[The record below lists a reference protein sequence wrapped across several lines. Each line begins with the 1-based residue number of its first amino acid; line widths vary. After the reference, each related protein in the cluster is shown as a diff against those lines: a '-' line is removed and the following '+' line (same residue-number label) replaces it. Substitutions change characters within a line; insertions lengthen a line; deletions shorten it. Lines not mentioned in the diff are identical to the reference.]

1 MYLSDGKAQNIAKV
15 CETEN
20 GKLLLKLK
28 FFRPK
33 NSDIYK
39 IVSRILKV
47 HYLYKSTFRYSKEQR
62 FLSECRR
69 PTTFY
74 IRIPYS
80 SGKFKFCYEFY

>member
-1 MYLSDGKAQNIAKV
+1 MYVSDGKAQNIAKV

-28 FFRPK
+28 FLDRKILIF
-33 NSDIYK
+33 I

-69 PTTFY
+69 QTTFY

-80 SGKFKFCYEFY
+80 SGKFKFCYEFS

>member
-1 MYLSDGKAQNIAKV
+1 MYVSDGKAQNIAKV

-28 FFRPK
+28 FLDRKILIF
-33 NSDIYK
+33 I

-80 SGKFKFCYEFY
+80 SGKFKFCYEFS